1 MEQTNTD
8 ELAAELAG
16 LMLHALLARVPLDCL
31 DCHLR
36 AANDPALPAG
46 SRGYARLLKAAIADL
61 RAAAVECGHPPDAVR
76 TWGPVPVPVVLAIGE
91 GLLDGRTQRLL
102 AEMGLL

>member
-16 LMLHALLARVPLDCL
+16 LMLHALLARVPLDCRARP
-31 DCHLR
+31 LR

-46 SRGYARLLKAAIADL
+46 SPGYAALLRVAIGDL
-61 RAAAVECGHPPDAVR
+61 RDAAVERGYPEEVVR
-76 TWGPVPVPVVLAIGE
+76 KWTPVPVRVVLAIGE
-91 GLLDGRTQRLL
+91 GLLEGKFGKLVD
-102 AEMGLL
+102 